1 MNNLQTKSL
10 SLEVKVMEENGTRK
24 ISGYG
29 AIFGNEDS
37 YSDIILPGAFA
48 ESLSK
53 RPYPKF
59 LAQHEW
65 DEVLGK
71 WTLAREDE
79 RGLYLEGEFA
89 KTSAGDDYYELCKM
103 GAIDGLSIGYATIE
117 SETDAKS
124 RRLLKKLDLWEVSLV
139 TFPANELATVTGV
152 KSLKID
158 RELEKFLRDAGV
170 SRKDAK
176 TFISGGYNAL
186 GIQRDAEAEAQKAAA
201 EMFAAFCSNHF
212 IK

>member
-48 ESLSK
+48 ESLGK
-53 RPYPKF
+53 RPFPKF
-59 LAQHEW
+59 LAQHSW

-152 KSLKID
+152 KSHKTE
-158 RELEKFLRDAGV
+158 REFENFLRDAGY
-170 SRKDAK
+170 SRDAAK
-176 TFISGGYNAL
+176 TITAHGYKAL
-186 GIQRDAEAEAQKAAA
+186 GNQRDAEAEELLLRSLKT
-201 EMFAAFCSNHF
+201 STS
-212 IK
+212 ILKG